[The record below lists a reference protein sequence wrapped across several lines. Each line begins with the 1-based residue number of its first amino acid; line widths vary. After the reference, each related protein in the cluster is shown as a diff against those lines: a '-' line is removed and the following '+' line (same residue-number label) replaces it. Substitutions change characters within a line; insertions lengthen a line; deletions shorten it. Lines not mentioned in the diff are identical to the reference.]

1 MRFILLVTTTHLLAS
16 SSYAQISGC
25 DAVDCPT
32 DNSGKLQ
39 CILGNATAAALGVL
53 SFNTSLSPQPLT
65 WTLLV
70 QALDAQ
76 QNLYERDF
84 FLGTPPSLNLS
95 ESTSSKS
102 TGRQQPQACSLF
114 FEGIAPHL
122 RFSGSDSLHDQGT
135 CNDALNADCVADL
148 QVQAKSEL
156 SKILNNNNSEG
167 TGSSENNSSST
178 ALASPVCDALSTA
191 LRDKAPTSCTLAS
204 GGHWG
209 SILSRPLMSP
219 QSPQP
224 IQQGTCHPTTGGKD
238 YELTLIAADQ
248 TNAASRNTTDIEDT
262 VYGIT
267 PIMTVVYGGGNGR
280 DDQDPEIDLSC
291 LKAIESNGSGRNL
304 TAQKDSGAIGKGEA
318 LGTALITAATL
329 ACLSLFLL

>member
-1 MRFILLVTTTHLLAS
+1 MMRFIPFVTTIYLLAS

-32 DNSGKLQ
+32 DQ
-39 CILGNATAAALGVL
+39 CILGNATAAALGIL

-84 FLGTPPSLNLS
+84 FLGTPRSLNLS
-95 ESTSSKS
+95 KNTSTRL
-102 TGRQQPQACSLF
+102 TGYPQACSLF
-114 FEGIAPHL
+114 FEGIAPQL
-122 RFSGSDSLHDQGT
+122 RFPGSDSLHDQGT
-135 CNDALNADCVADL
+135 CNDALDADCVADL
-148 QVQAKSEL
+148 QAQAKSEL
-156 SKILNNNNSEG
+156 SKVLHNS
-167 TGSSENNSSST
+167 SSENNSKST
-178 ALASPVCDALSTA
+178 TLASPVCDALRTA

-209 SILSRPLMSP
+209 SILSRPLISS
-219 QSPQP
+219 QSPPP

-262 VYGIT
+262 MYGIT
-267 PIMTVVYGGGNGR
+267 PIMTVVYGGIGR
-280 DDQDPEIDLSC
+280 DDQDAEIDLSC
-291 LKAIESNGSGRNL
+291 LKAIDSNVSGRNL
-304 TAQKDSGAIGKGEA
+304 TAQKDSGTIGKGEA
-318 LGTALITAATL
+318 GGTALITAAAL
-329 ACLSLFLL
+329 ACLFLLFL